1 MLLFALISKSITRQV
16 LNLFIFKELGKLLS
30 ENEEC

>member
-1 MLLFALISKSITRQV
+1 MLLFALISKSISQQV

-30 ENEEC
+30 ENEGC